1 MGVSF
6 LAHFAVESGND
17 LFFDGKY
24 GAVSGE
30 KTIAMD
36 RRSVVIHAPIVGA
49 AAAVP
54 TNVMHA
60 IKNTVAVDHSLLAR
74 MKKGT
79 TGYYRT
85 TLLRFVN
92 GSAASEDIG
101 NI

>member
-1 MGVSF
+1 MLD

-30 KTIAMD
+30 KTIAMN
-36 RRSVVIHAPIVGA
+36 RRSIVIHAPIVGA

-60 IKNTVAVDHSLLAR
+60 VKNTVAVDHSLLAK
-74 MKKGT
+74 MGNNWLLPYNIVKICKWKQ
-79 TGYYRT
+79 GY
-85 TLLRFVN
+85 
-92 GSAASEDIG
+92 
-101 NI
+101 